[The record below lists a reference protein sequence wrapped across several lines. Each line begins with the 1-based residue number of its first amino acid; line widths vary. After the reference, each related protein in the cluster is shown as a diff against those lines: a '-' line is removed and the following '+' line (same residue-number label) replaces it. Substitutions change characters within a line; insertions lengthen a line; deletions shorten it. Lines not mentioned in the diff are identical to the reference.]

1 VYVVVQN
8 PRGQSYYGSQIA
20 APIFRSV
27 ALSLIDTLGI
37 PGPGT
42 VSVPSPQGAAVPVP
56 RRAAPSQ
63 QASQGAVPPPSTG
76 PSSAS
81 SATVVE
87 IGSTMPDL
95 RGTPKKL
102 LLPLLLR
109 KDLVVTINGS
119 GYVVGQDPL
128 PGTRIQDGMKIDL
141 ELQ

>member
-1 VYVVVQN
+1 M
-8 PRGQSYYGSQIA
+8 
-20 APIFRSV
+20 
-27 ALSLIDTLGI
+27 
-37 PGPGT
+37 
-42 VSVPSPQGAAVPVP
+42 SVPAPQGAAVPAP
-56 RRAAPSQ
+56 RQAAPAPRAA
-63 QASQGAVPPPSTG
+63 QGSVPPPSTG

-81 SATVVE
+81 SATIVE

-128 PGTRIQDGMKIDL
+128 PGTRIQDGMKVDL